1 MLQHTRTL
9 PRILGVAQQVGRCPI
24 VQPGPAQPAS
34 SIPARRAQRLVRGH
48 PNPLQRRY
56 LVSDPS
62 VLDRAARIG
71 ARVYRHPRLP
81 RRSDPPIA
89 AGIQV
94 AHVRGIG

>member
-1 MLQHTRTL
+1 MLQHARTL

-71 ARVYRHPRLP
+71 ARVYRHPASR
-81 RRSDPPIA
+81 A
-89 AGIQV
+89 A
-94 AHVRGIG
+94 ATRP